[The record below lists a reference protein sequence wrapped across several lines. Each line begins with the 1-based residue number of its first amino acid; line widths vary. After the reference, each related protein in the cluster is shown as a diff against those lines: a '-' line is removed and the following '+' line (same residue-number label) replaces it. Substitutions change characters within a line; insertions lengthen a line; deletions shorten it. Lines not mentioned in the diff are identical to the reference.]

1 MPHIDVELDPVSHIT
16 ADAIGKPGQRVFYIQ
31 AQQALETVTIL
42 VEKIQ
47 IQSLGIGIEQF
58 LQEIRE
64 RYPELANPSA
74 VYDEEQM
81 HIQPPV
87 DPLFRA
93 GEIGLA
99 FDAER
104 DQACLIINEIIADEM
119 EADDARVARFWMTRS
134 QLLAMITW
142 GLDVANHGRPICPQ
156 CGEPM
161 EPEGHF
167 CPKKNGHKH

>member
-1 MPHIDVELDPVSHIT
+1 MSHQETDLNPITHIT
-16 ADAIGKPGQRVFYIQ
+16 IDAIGKPGQRVFYIQ
-31 AQQALETVTIL
+31 AVQGDTPTTFI

-47 IQSLGIGIEQF
+47 VQNLVIGIMQF
-58 LQEIRE
+58 LEEIRSQHPDLVE
-64 RYPELANPSA
+64 
-74 VYDEEQM
+74 VDGDYDENRM
-81 HIQPPV
+81 RITPPV

-99 FDAER
+99 YDENQDRMVLAVR
-104 DQACLIINEIIADEM
+104 EILLSEM
-119 EADDARVARFWMTRS
+119 GDDDASEVRLWCRREQM
-134 QLLAMITW
+134 LAMARWATEV
-142 GLDVANHGRPICPQ
+142 LEHGRPICPQ

>member
-64 RYPELANPSA
+64 RYPELVDPSA
-74 VYDEEQM
+74 AYDEEQM